1 MNKGNRLNL
10 KGIIQKRQ
18 ANCARIAEIADACE
32 KEKRERTQAEDDEYH
47 RLVSENNMLM
57 MREQALASP
66 AQMAVIDRDRQLRE
80 AVLGGKTGEIRL
92 QREVDIQTS
101 AALDDTGI
109 IPIQEEE
116 MLKPLRAGLIYDKVG
131 IKVLTGLT
139 AGKLRWPKH
148 GKATAQFADEGE
160 RLVDNKIDFGK
171 LTTKPVRL
179 GIAVP
184 VTKEELESSHGIV
197 ENVVREEMPA
207 ACIDA
212 INEVMFATSA
222 TFKDKEGKDKNRAIY
237 GPLVKAYQE
246 AIEFAGEIPTRK
258 ELLKMKARVLATGI
272 TVSAPCWVMTE
283 NMKCELE
290 DTKVDQGSG
299 RFVCENDTILG
310 YPVFCTPFIGEGN
323 IAFGDWSY
331 QPAGFFG
338 GMSLIVDPY
347 TLARNNATDF
357 VLNTHFGTET
367 LYEEAFVMG
376 KAKVEEEKP
385 SAGGEQ
391 QESN

>member
-1 MNKGNRLNL
+1 MNKGNSLNL
-10 KGIIQKRQ
+10 KTVIQKRQ

-32 KEKRERTQAEDDEYH
+32 QEQRERTQAEEDEYH

-57 MREQALASP
+57 MREQALCTP
-66 AQMAVIDRDRQLRE
+66 AQAKVIDRDRQLRE
-80 AVLGGKTGEIRL
+80 AVLNGRTGEIRL

-109 IPIQEEE
+109 IPVQQEE
-116 MLKPLRAGLIYDKVG
+116 MLKPLRSGLIYDKVG

-148 GKATAQFADEGE
+148 GKAVAQFANEGE
-160 RLVDNKIDFGK
+160 RLVDSKIDFDK

-179 GIAVP
+179 GVAVP
-184 VTKEELESSHGIV
+184 VTREELESSQGIV

-212 INEVMFATSA
+212 INEMMFTTSE
-222 TFKDKEGKDKNRAIY
+222 TFKDKDGKDKKRSIH
-237 GPLVKAYQE
+237 GPLVKAAKN
-246 AIEFAGEIPTRK
+246 AIEFAGDVPTRK

-272 TVSAPCWVMTE
+272 TVTAPCWVMTE

-290 DTKVDQGSG
+290 DTKVDEGSG
-299 RFVCENDTILG
+299 RFVCENDIILG

-323 IAFGDWSY
+323 VAFGDWSY

-338 GMSLIVDPY
+338 GMSLVVDPY

-367 LYEEAFVMG
+367 LYTEAFVLG
-376 KAKVEEEKP
+376 KAANLDEE
-385 SAGGEQ
+385 
-391 QESN
+391 